1 MITAQERAKLKSL
14 ANSLR
19 DLVYLGKEGLTEN
32 VIEQVKMDFSNKE
45 LVKVKVLPNC
55 GNIVAECLNEVALAT
70 KSEPVCKIGNYFVL
84 YKVNNKKGYKH
95 ILAND

>member
-1 MITAQERAKLKSL
+1 MLNSKERAKLRSL
-14 ANSLR
+14 ASTIDASTIIGIN
-19 DLVYLGKEGLTEN
+19 GITEN